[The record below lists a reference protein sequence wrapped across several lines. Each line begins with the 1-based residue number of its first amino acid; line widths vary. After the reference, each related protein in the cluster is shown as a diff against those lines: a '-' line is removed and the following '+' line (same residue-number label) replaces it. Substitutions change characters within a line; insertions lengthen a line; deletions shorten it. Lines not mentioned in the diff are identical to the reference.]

1 MSVVGGFPG
10 LNAHRRRTIRAPSN
24 PLDLSTVVSIYPKL
38 IDERKPTI
46 QPGRFIIKPGTVES
60 PSLLVVGP
68 SSWWKEIDE
77 EQPLLEIPNSSIQVA
92 DSIVKDYC
100 SGLLGYSAVDS
111 GPGVFWAPGEFKT
124 ITDFKKVH
132 LEKFNSAVA
141 RQKRYYENLV
151 KLADSLWARTNG
163 NPLTISDDM
172 RLAAKEL
179 QLTKQK
185 DWMQDF
191 VTLGQTNC
199 PACGHLVNPTYPV
212 CGNCHNVID
221 KEKAKTLGLTFAD
234 IK

>member
-10 LNAHRRRTIRAPSN
+10 IQAGRRRTLRAPVN
-24 PLDLSTVVSIYPKL
+24 PLDLSTIVSIYPKL

-46 QPGRFIIKPGTVES
+46 QPGRFIIKAGTIES
-60 PSLLVVGP
+60 PAILVVGP

-100 SGLLGYSAVDS
+100 SGLLGFSAADS
-111 GPGVFWAPGEFKT
+111 APGIFWIPGEFKT
-124 ITDFKKVH
+124 IAEVKKQH
-132 LEKFNSAVA
+132 LDKFNNAVA

-172 RLAAKEL
+172 RLAAREL
-179 QLTKQK
+179 QLTGQK

-199 PACGHLVNPTYPV
+199 PACGHLVNPLYPV
-212 CGNCHNVID
+212 CSNCHNVID
-221 KEKAKTLGLTFAD
+221 KEKAKALGIVFAE
-234 IK
+234 K